1 MARSFEAFIDVGACL
16 PVSTKSLLA
25 EAHVGSVCVGA
36 VGFGVTRVVH
46 AFVHVHAGDSV
57 AAVAVVAHARVASGQ
72 VGARGV
78 VVAR

>member
-1 MARSFEAFIDVGACL
+1 MTRVCQTLIQIRAVVRATE
-16 PVSTKSLLA
+16 SLLA
-25 EAHVGSVCVGA
+25 DAHIGSVCVGA
-36 VGFGVTRVVH
+36 VGFGVARVVH